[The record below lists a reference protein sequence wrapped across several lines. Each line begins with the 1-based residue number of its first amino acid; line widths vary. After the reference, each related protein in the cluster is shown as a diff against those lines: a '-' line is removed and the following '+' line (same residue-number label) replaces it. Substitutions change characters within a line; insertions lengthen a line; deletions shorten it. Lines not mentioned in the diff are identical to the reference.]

1 MNPLQMFNMLSQ
13 AKNPMA
19 LLQQMSSN
27 NPYLKRV
34 LEVMNGKSPQEL
46 RQYVENTAKTQGV
59 DLSQLAQKLGLQ
71 LPQYFA
77 CNYP

>member
-1 MNPLQMFNMLSQ
+1 MNPLQMFNMLSK
-13 AKNPMA
+13 AKDPMA

-27 NPYLKRV
+27 NPQLKRV
-34 LEVMNGKSPQEL
+34 MEVVNGKSPQEL

-71 LPQYFA
+71 LPQ
-77 CNYP
+77 

>member
-1 MNPLQMFNMLSQ
+1 MNPLQMFNMLSK
-13 AKNPMA
+13 AKDPMT

-27 NPYLKRV
+27 NPQLKRV
-34 LEVMNGKSPQEL
+34 MEVVNGKSPQEL

-71 LPQYFA
+71 LPQ
-77 CNYP
+77 

>member
-1 MNPLQMFNMLSQ
+1 MNPLQMFNMLSK
-13 AKNPMA
+13 AKDPMA

-27 NPYLKRV
+27 NPQLKRV
-34 LEVMNGKSPQEL
+34 MEVVHGKSPQEL

-71 LPQYFA
+71 LPQ
-77 CNYP
+77 

>member
-13 AKNPMA
+13 AKNPMG

-27 NPYLKRV
+27 NPQLKRV
-34 LEVMNGKSPQEL
+34 LEVINGKSPQEL

-71 LPQYFA
+71 LPQ
-77 CNYP
+77 